1 MSTSLR
7 CSRCGT
13 AVVATSKKVLDG
25 QTLCPSCY
33 RKAIEEVKLAEQELE
48 ELLEYARELFG
59 ITEIPPDWLEQIKA
73 YRKDKKT
80 YFGMRATLYYYYE
93 VVGNRADPDKGLW
106 AIRNYYDTASR
117 YFAEQK
123 ELRQSNTQV
132 DLTPI
137 KRTVIMS
144 PPENPTRKPKYNIED
159 L

>member
-13 AVVATSKKVLDG
+13 VVVATSKKVLDG

-73 YRKDKKT
+73 YKKVNAVAR
-80 YFGMRATLYYYYE
+80 FQQLDATI
-93 VVGNRADPDKGLW
+93 K
-106 AIRNYYDTASR
+106 ASDVKMIN
-117 YFAEQK
+117 AQNSH
-123 ELRQSNTQV
+123 QACV
-132 DLTPI
+132 
-137 KRTVIMS
+137 
-144 PPENPTRKPKYNIED
+144 ED
-159 L
+159 LYPEICK